1 MVWYLSARG
10 ARDFRRIEYQLRI
23 IFQLAPGMYL
33 RRVSVRIAPMR
44 ILVLFAVFYVA
55 AGLAQA
61 PSIKSVGT
69 MSELMLNVIYPT
81 SDEIF
86 YVGREEKKTER
97 DWIDLRKNA
106 LILAESAN
114 LLMADNR
121 ARDKDRWMNDAQLLW
136 DVGNKAFIAAKAK
149 DLPALEA
156 LNADLY
162 ESCQSCHEH
171 YRPGYRRRP

>member
-1 MVWYLSARG
+1 
-10 ARDFRRIEYQLRI
+10 
-23 IFQLAPGMYL
+23 
-33 RRVSVRIAPMR
+33 MR
-44 ILVLFAVFYVA
+44 ILVLFVAFYVA

-61 PSIKSVGT
+61 PPAEVPAIKSVGT
-69 MSELMLNVIYPT
+69 MSELMLDIIYPT

-86 YVGREEKKTER
+86 YVSREEKKSTK
-97 DWIDLRKNA
+97 DWIDLRRNA
-106 LILAESAN
+106 LTLAEAAN

-121 ARDKDRWMNDAQLLW
+121 ARDKDRWMKDAQLLW

-162 ESCQSCHEH
+162 EACQSCHVH

>member
-1 MVWYLSARG
+1 VLESRN
-10 ARDFRRIEYQLRI
+10 RIVMRI
-23 IFQLAPGMYL
+23 I
-33 RRVSVRIAPMR
+33 
-44 ILVLFAVFYVA
+44 VLFFVFCMVPGS
-55 AGLAQA
+55 GLAQAPPAEA

-69 MSELMLNVIYPT
+69 MSELMLGIIFPT

-86 YVGREEKKTER
+86 YVSRNENKTAK
-97 DWIDLRKNA
+97 DWVDLRNNA

-114 LLMADNR
+114 LLMAENR
-121 ARDKDRWMNDAQLLW
+121 ALDKDRWMKDARLLR

-156 LNADLY
+156 LNSELY
-162 ESCQSCHEH
+162 EACQSCHEH

>member
-1 MVWYLSARG
+1 
-10 ARDFRRIEYQLRI
+10 
-23 IFQLAPGMYL
+23 
-33 RRVSVRIAPMR
+33 MR
-44 ILVLFAVFYVA
+44 ILVLFVVFYVA

-61 PSIKSVGT
+61 PSAEAPGIKSVGT
-69 MSELMLNVIYPT
+69 MSELMLDVIYPT

-86 YVGREEKKTER
+86 YVSREEKKTVK
-97 DWIDLRKNA
+97 DWIDLRRNA
-106 LILAESAN
+106 LTLAEAAN

-121 ARDKDRWMNDAQLLW
+121 ARDKDRWMKDAKLLW
-136 DVGNKAFIAAKAK
+136 EVGNKAFIAAKAK

>member
-1 MVWYLSARG
+1 
-10 ARDFRRIEYQLRI
+10 
-23 IFQLAPGMYL
+23 
-33 RRVSVRIAPMR
+33 MR

-61 PSIKSVGT
+61 PAIKSVGT

-86 YVGREEKKTER
+86 YVSREEKKTEK

-121 ARDKDRWMNDAQLLW
+121 ARDKDQWMKDAQLLW

-162 ESCQSCHEH
+162 ESCQSCHVH